1 VFYVGQARHRYNR
14 HGLTA
19 FGRLGFGY
27 LANEGSE
34 GLNFETANPTHLL
47 FGAGLEYSR
56 IGGLALRAETI
67 FFDADVN
74 YSQVSVLYRFGRNKE
89 RQVVPLVVEKSSP
102 TPIIPVTPKAQPVL
116 DDDKDGI
123 LNTNDKCPNTAP
135 GVVVDPKGCAIF
147 DGVIEGVNFLSGSAI
162 LTETS
167 MSILDGV
174 VDKLKAYP
182 TAKIMLSAHT
192 DSQGDADA
200 NKQLSAQR
208 ARSVAVYL
216 VKSGISAKRLTA
228 RAFGETQPI
237 DNNDTAAGR
246 LNNRRVELQM
256 LTNQ

>member
-1 VFYVGQARHRYNR
+1 
-14 HGLTA
+14 
-19 FGRLGFGY
+19 
-27 LANEGSE
+27 
-34 GLNFETANPTHLL
+34 
-47 FGAGLEYSR
+47 
-56 IGGLALRAETI
+56 
-67 FFDADVN
+67 
-74 YSQVSVLYRFGRNKE
+74 
-89 RQVVPLVVEKSSP
+89 
-102 TPIIPVTPKAQPVL
+102 
-116 DDDKDGI
+116 
-123 LNTNDKCPNTAP
+123 
-135 GVVVDPKGCAIF
+135 
-147 DGVIEGVNFLSGSAI
+147 
-162 LTETS
+162 
-167 MSILDGV
+167 V